1 MTAVGA
7 MLGKLLRPLCVGK
20 TLAMTMLLVPVSVR
34 VNLESKKCAWE
45 NRRGRKTIWTPDR
58 GQW

>member
-1 MTAVGA
+1 